1 LSPAEAAL
9 PQLRRIWLL
18 PKATRLRHQRNPLRR
33 PKLASR
39 HGCRLAVITNQEVS
53 MSADNAHKPLGYL
66 DRPALGQRAV
76 QFVKDPN
83 NGRTFAE
90 LLPRF
95 ETITYRE
102 LWERAGAIA
111 SAWTNKPVRSGD
123 RVCLLGYAS
132 MDRALIDVA
141 LIRLGA
147 VAVPLQGGAAVTQLR
162 PIVAEAEPGV
172 IAASIDY
179 LADALEL
186 ALTGYSPT
194 RLVVFDQQRE
204 VDHHQEAVKAA
215 RRRLARAHTPVIVET
230 LADVLSRG
238 ERLPP
243 APTFAAP
250 DVVVT
255 YVSNLRLLGL
265 V

>member
-1 LSPAEAAL
+1 
-9 PQLRRIWLL
+9 
-18 PKATRLRHQRNPLRR
+18 
-33 PKLASR
+33 
-39 HGCRLAVITNQEVS
+39 
-53 MSADNAHKPLGYL
+53 MSADNPHEPVGFA
-66 DRPALGQRAV
+66 DRLAFGQRAV

-83 NGRTFAE
+83 PGRTFAE
-90 LLPRF
+90 PLPRF
-95 ETITYRE
+95 ETITYGE

-111 SAWTNKPVRSGD
+111 SAWTNKPVRFGD
-123 RVCLLGYAS
+123 RVCLLGYLS
-132 MDRALIDVA
+132 IDRVLIDVA

-147 VAVPLQGGAAVTQLR
+147 VAVPLQAGAAVTQLR
-162 PIVAEAEPGV
+162 TIVAEAEPGV
-172 IAASIDY
+172 IAASIGY
-179 LADALEL
+179 LPDALEL
-186 ALTGYSPT
+186 VLTGYAPT
-194 RLVVFDQQRE
+194 RLVVFDHQPE
-204 VDHHQEAVKAA
+204 ADHHLEAVKAA

-243 APTFAAP
+243 APTFATP

>member
-1 LSPAEAAL
+1 MPADKPHEPVGFAD
-9 PQLRRIWLL
+9 
-18 PKATRLRHQRNPLRR
+18 
-33 PKLASR
+33 
-39 HGCRLAVITNQEVS
+39 RLAF
-53 MSADNAHKPLGYL
+53 
-66 DRPALGQRAV
+66 GQRPVQAV

-83 NGRTFAE
+83 PGRTFAE
-90 LLPRF
+90 PLTRF

-111 SAWTNKPVRSGD
+111 SACTNKPVRFGD
-123 RVCLLGYAS
+123 RVCLLGYLS
-132 MDRALIDVA
+132 MDRVLMDVA

-147 VAVPLQGGAAVTQLR
+147 VAVPLQAGAPVTQLR
-162 PIVAEAEPGV
+162 TIVAQAEPGV
-172 IAASIDY
+172 IAASIGY
-179 LADALEL
+179 LPDALEL
-186 ALTGYSPT
+186 VLTGHAPT
-194 RLVVFDQQRE
+194 RLVVLDHQRE

-238 ERLPP
+238 ERLPA
-243 APTFAAP
+243 APTFATP

-255 YVSNLRLLGL
+255 YVSNLRVLGL

>member
-1 LSPAEAAL
+1 VCTTGNHL
-9 PQLRRIWLL
+9 
-18 PKATRLRHQRNPLRR
+18 
-33 PKLASR
+33 
-39 HGCRLAVITNQEVS
+39 LAVITDQEVS
-53 MSADNAHKPLGYL
+53 MSAENAQEPVWFA
-66 DRPALGQRAV
+66 DRLAFGQPAV
-76 QFVKDPN
+76 EFVKDPN
-83 NGRTFAE
+83 PGRTFAE
-90 LLPRF
+90 RPPRF

-111 SAWTNKPVRSGD
+111 SAWTSKPVRAGD
-123 RVCLLGYAS
+123 RVCLLGYLS
-132 MDRALIDVA
+132 MDHVLIDVA

-147 VAVPLQGGAAVTQLR
+147 VAVPLQAGAAVTQLR
-162 PIVAEAEPGV
+162 TIVAEAEPKV
-172 IAASIDY
+172 IAASIGY
-179 LADALEL
+179 LPDALEL
-186 ALTGYSPT
+186 VLTGHAPT
-194 RLVVFDQQRE
+194 RLVVFDQQPE

-238 ERLPP
+238 KRLPP

-250 DVVVT
+250 DVVVA

>member
-1 LSPAEAAL
+1 
-9 PQLRRIWLL
+9 
-18 PKATRLRHQRNPLRR
+18 
-33 PKLASR
+33 
-39 HGCRLAVITNQEVS
+39 
-53 MSADNAHKPLGYL
+53 MSADNPDEPVGFA
-66 DRPALGQRAV
+66 DRLAFGQRAA

-83 NGRTFAE
+83 PGRTFAGP
-90 LLPRF
+90 LPRF

-111 SAWTNKPVRSGD
+111 SAWTNKPVRFGD
-123 RVCLLGYAS
+123 RVCLLGYLN
-132 MDRALIDVA
+132 MDRVLIDVA

-147 VAVPLQGGAAVTQLR
+147 VAVPLQAGAPVTQLR
-162 PIVAEAEPGV
+162 TIVAKAEPGV
-172 IAASIDY
+172 IAASIGY
-179 LADALEL
+179 LPDALEL
-186 ALTGYSPT
+186 VLTGHAPT
-194 RLVVFDQQRE
+194 RLVVFDQQPQ
-204 VDHHQEAVKAA
+204 VDHHQQAVKAA
-215 RRRLARAHTPVIVET
+215 RRRLVRAHTPVIIET